1 MWEELGDVGAEHVV
15 WTQLPV
21 GRKAGVQDTLGRR
34 PPSAQKDEAVGMGGM
49 APEGVTVPGA

>member
-1 MWEELGDVGAEHVV
+1 MSEEPGDVGAEHVV

-21 GRKAGVQDTLGRR
+21 GRKAGVQDTLGRW